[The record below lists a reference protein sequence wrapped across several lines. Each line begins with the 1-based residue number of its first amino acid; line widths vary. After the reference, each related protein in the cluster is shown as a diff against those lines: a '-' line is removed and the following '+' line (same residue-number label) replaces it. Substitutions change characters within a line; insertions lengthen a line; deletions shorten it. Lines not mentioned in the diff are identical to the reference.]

1 MVCAEL
7 CGAGL
12 AALGAGASA
21 AGTLI
26 TPPNGDG
33 SFAMDLQRF
42 AEGSTEVVQRAMSW
56 AEFEATEE
64 TGLLRAGRACV
75 NYLSDFVNSDALRA
89 RLRLALLQT
98 PEVRVTM
105 EVPSGLFSAPAVV
118 QQMYGMPGGGM
129 ERVAVGQIPVR
140 ILSVLIYGR

>member
-105 EVPSGLFSAPAVV
+105 EVPSACSLRRLWFSRCTECQAEVWNAWPWAKS
-118 QQMYGMPGGGM
+118 P
-129 ERVAVGQIPVR
+129 
-140 ILSVLIYGR
+140 